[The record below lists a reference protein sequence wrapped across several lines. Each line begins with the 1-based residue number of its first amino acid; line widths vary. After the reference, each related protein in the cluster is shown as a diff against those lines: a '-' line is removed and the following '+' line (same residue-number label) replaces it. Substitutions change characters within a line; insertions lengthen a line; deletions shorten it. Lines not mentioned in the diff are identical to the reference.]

1 MHIGH
6 FKQKIYIHW
15 STALRVTRLKVV
27 ARKFLS
33 VKKWHLITA
42 MELFR
47 RFNWHQILYIDVGS
61 SAHKSIPILRRPTH
75 RKRVLNRRHQNFIY
89 IGQCQPKLHIHWVC
103 LSENFIYISQ
113 CELKLHTLWPFGTKT
128 LYTLTRSWAT
138 MNMWWVLKK
147 AAP

>member
-103 LSENFIYISQ
+103 LSENSIHIAGPGLETSYTLAIRNENSIYID
-113 CELKLHTLWPFGTKT
+113 PFLGHNEHVMG
-128 LYTLTRSWAT
+128 A
-138 MNMWWVLKK
+138 
-147 AAP
+147 

>member
-27 ARKFLS
+27 AWKFLS